1 MSYGCAPHW
10 VRCQQQASQPA
21 SGLRSSHRVQVCLMQ
36 ACACR
41 SVGWDKDDV
50 WFAHCCVI
58 DDKEIKQF
66 ADHGIGIAHC
76 PSSNM
81 RLASGIGPVSCSW
94 LCGVLEVVLSGLGVQ
109 FLHSSRAVG
118 ALSQSLPATKCCA
131 IAGQVHSTKR

>member
-1 MSYGCAPHW
+1 M
-10 VRCQQQASQPA
+10 R
-21 SGLRSSHRVQVCLMQ
+21 

-41 SVGWDKDDV
+41 SVGWDRDDV

-81 RLASGIGPVSCSW
+81 RLASGIGPVSSSWLQEACSW
-94 LCGVLEVVLSGLGVQ
+94 
-109 FLHSSRAVG
+109 
-118 ALSQSLPATKCCA
+118 CCQA
-131 IAGQVHSTKR
+131 

>member
-1 MSYGCAPHW
+1 
-10 VRCQQQASQPA
+10 
-21 SGLRSSHRVQVCLMQ
+21 MQ

-94 LCGVLEVVLSGLGVQ
+94 PGEVLCVVLSGL
-109 FLHSSRAVG
+109 SM
-118 ALSQSLPATKCCA
+118 QSLHQSWAVDVLSPCLPFSSVVQSLARSKIRTFR
-131 IAGQVHSTKR
+131 V